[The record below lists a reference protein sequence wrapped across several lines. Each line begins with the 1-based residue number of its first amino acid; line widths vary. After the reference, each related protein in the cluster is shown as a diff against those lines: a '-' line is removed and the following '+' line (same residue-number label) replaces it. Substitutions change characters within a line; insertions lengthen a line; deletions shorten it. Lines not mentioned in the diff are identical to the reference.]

1 MRVNTSATAGGGG
14 EEGAMDA
21 GGEKLSGE
29 RGRCFGG
36 MDSVVKQI

>member
-14 EEGAMDA
+14 EEGAVDV
-21 GGEKLSGE
+21 GGKPRGE

-36 MDSVVKQI
+36 MNSAVKQI